1 MFRKF
6 KNWSTSGCSK
16 LILPAS
22 SQR

>member
-16 LILPAS
+16 LLPTS